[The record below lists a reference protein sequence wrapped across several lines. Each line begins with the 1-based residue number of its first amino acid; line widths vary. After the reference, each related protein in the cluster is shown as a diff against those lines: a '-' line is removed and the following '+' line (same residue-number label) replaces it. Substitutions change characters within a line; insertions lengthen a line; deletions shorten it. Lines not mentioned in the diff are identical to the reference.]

1 MAISKSSNSLLEDQH
16 IKQSG
21 KGYFNQF
28 GQEAAEVLYV
38 R

>member
-1 MAISKSSNSLLEDQH
+1 MAISKSSNSHLEDQH

-21 KGYFNQF
+21 KCYFNQF
-28 GQEAAEVLYV
+28 HQEIVEVRHV